1 MNKHRKSSSI
11 NPPVLQQGKIK
22 KVIQL
27 QNNFNNGASQQQIR
41 NFIQIQDSHHLT
53 ENQTNQGKGGTPV
66 FKAKHHGKKRSGV
79 IR

>member
-27 QNNFNNGASQQQIR
+27 QNNFNNGALQQQIR
-41 NFIQIQDSHHLT
+41 NFIQIQDSHYIT

-66 FKAKHHGKKRSGV
+66 LKAKHHGKKRSGV